1 MMDGE
6 LVLQVVMR
14 WLHILAAVVAV
25 GGTIFLR
32 FVLMPVAGRV
42 LEENVHTELRAGLV
56 RRWQPFLHTCI
67 LLFLVSGFY
76 NYLAVTRH
84 LHDDQPLYHAL
95 FGVKFLLALAVFAL
109 GLILTSRKAYAEKF
123 RQNAKL
129 WLGVLA
135 ALAVAIVLIS
145 GVMKN
150 LPTAA
155 PAEGLSIEVNVSA
168 E

>member
-1 MMDGE
+1 MDGE
-6 LVLQVVMR
+6 MVLQVVMR

-32 FVLMPVAGRV
+32 FVLMPIAGRV
-42 LEENVHTELRAGLV
+42 LDGGVHEELRAALI

-109 GLILTSRKAYAEKF
+109 GLILTSRKAYAQRFQQK
-123 RQNAKL
+123 AML
-129 WLGVLA
+129 WLGILA
-135 ALAVAIVLIS
+135 GLAVAIVLIS

-150 LPTAA
+150 LPTVA
-155 PAEGLSIEVNVSA
+155 PAEGLSVELNVSA